1 VGDDAD
7 LRRAAFD
14 VLGRSNS
21 VQVIAFLASDDAA
34 FITGASLDANGGI
47 FMA

>member
-1 VGDDAD
+1 MHPVAVHE
-7 LRRAAFD
+7 AF
-14 VLGRSNS
+14 
-21 VQVIAFLASDDAA
+21 FLASDDAA

>member
-1 VGDDAD
+1 VGRTGTPEDIA
-7 LRRAAFD
+7 
-14 VLGRSNS
+14 G
-21 VQVIAFLASDDAA
+21 VIAFLACDDAA